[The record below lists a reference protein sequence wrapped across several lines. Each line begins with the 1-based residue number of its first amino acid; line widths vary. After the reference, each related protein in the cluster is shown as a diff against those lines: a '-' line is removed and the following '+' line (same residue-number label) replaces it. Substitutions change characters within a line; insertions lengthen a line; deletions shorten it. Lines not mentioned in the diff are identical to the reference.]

1 MNKKIKAIELASR
14 VYQRKDIPKKVKYN
28 AVEYKYSE
36 EFCDYENQLGNY
48 LFSIITLR
56 AYWMNEEVEILV
68 DEEDNDISSLN
79 AFKLMEAPYMAKCLD
94 KNSHEEFMEHLKQS
108 EVEIVH
114 KIGELIEKVNK
125 LDRKINKE

>member
-28 AVEYKYSE
+28 STEYKYSE

-56 AYWMNEEVEILV
+56 AYWMNEEVEILEDEEEIKEIQV
-68 DEEDNDISSLN
+68 DENGYIETDRATNLKGRVLDITFVNKINEISRKVN
-79 AFKLMEAPYMAKCLD
+79 ELD
-94 KNSHEEFMEHLKQS
+94 KRIK
-108 EVEIVH
+108 
-114 KIGELIEKVNK
+114 
-125 LDRKINKE
+125 KED